1 MRPFVAT
8 LIPEVEK
15 HPVKVNKH
23 QVRVINYS
31 NMSNTTSPCD
41 RAIMGSNNL
50 HVDDSL
56 KIDDYIKKRF
66 DLLFIQLSNGNIND
80 QFYQPEA
87 NSALLRPGDQLG
99 WSSDEGCETVRTNSD
114 SDSASL
120 NDSGIS
126 SPSSKQV
133 GDPDILFKEILEKG
147 VGDEDIVYL
156 SMSFENL
163 ARDGQ
168 EDWIGKTTWVTPPRA
183 EANHC
188 DCVLEN
194 STGCA
199 RTEVYC
205 KSDERSKT
213 ALTVKRHIRNS
224 NRPEKPETIKGEMF
238 YNKNYK
244 VRKMNILRD
253 ARNEQRRLSTAYQ
266 KVTGSGLLKLNELK
280 FRKKKLKLGKSEIH
294 GLGLFAAEP
303 IPPNEFIIEYVGQKI
318 RPIIADNREKQY
330 KSSGIGSYCFKMDED
345 SIVDATKYG
354 NLNRYINHSCNPN
367 SYARILNI
375 DNQKKIVIYSKKFIK
390 FNEEITYDYKMPLE
404 DEKIVCYCGS
414 RGCRKFLN

>member
-1 MRPFVAT
+1 
-8 LIPEVEK
+8 
-15 HPVKVNKH
+15 
-23 QVRVINYS
+23 
-31 NMSNTTSPCD
+31 MSNTTSLCN
-41 RAIMGSNNL
+41 RATLRSNNS
-50 HVDDSL
+50 HVDGSL
-56 KIDDYIKKRF
+56 KITDYIKKRF
-66 DLLFIQLSNGNIND
+66 DLLFIQLGNGIVTD
-80 QFYQPEA
+80 EVCQPET
-87 NSALLRPGDQLG
+87 NSALLGVVDQVG
-99 WSSDEGCETVRTNSD
+99 WSSDEGCETVKTNSD
-114 SDSASL
+114 SDSVSL

-133 GDPDILFKEILEKG
+133 GDPDILFREILEKG
-147 VGDEDIVYL
+147 VAEEDIVYL

-163 ARDGQ
+163 ARDRQ
-168 EDWIGKTTWVTPPRA
+168 DDWTGKTSWVTPPRPVV
-183 EANHC
+183 NHC
-188 DCVLEN
+188 DCVPKN

-199 RTEVYC
+199 RTEVYR
-205 KSDERSKT
+205 KSDERSKPGMI
-213 ALTVKRHIRNS
+213 VKRHIRNN
-224 NRPEKPETIKGEMF
+224 NRLKKPETEKREQF
-238 YNKNYK
+238 YNRNYK
-244 VRKMNILRD
+244 VRKMNIFRD

-266 KVTGSGLLKLNELK
+266 KVTASGLLKLNELK

-330 KSSGIGSYCFKMDED
+330 KSSGIGSYCFKMDE
-345 SIVDATKYG
+345 STIIDATKYG

-390 FNEEITYDYKMPLE
+390 CSEEITYDYKMPLE
-404 DEKIVCYCGS
+404 DEKVVCYCGS